1 MAAAETPAEFAES
14 LQAEFR
20 EDMRTAVDK
29 YFNEA
34 YFDRIGGPEALIR
47 TMFPDYAWRELF
59 LGTLPTTRQL
69 DLVYRQGDPYYDDRD
84 IVVGLTKQ
92 LKDEIKHARVFS
104 NFAEQFDASADMT
117 TWTPD
122 YYEKNVD
129 MCRAAVEYEKPH
141 LVAAGFQCSTE
152 IKAALEI
159 NNMADYL
166 EPTYPNM
173 ADTLRTVVADEGD
186 HVHVGRMII
195 ERFAEPDDV
204 DEMRRVAEIKKE
216 ATLEQLRAQKV

>member
-1 MAAAETPAEFAES
+1 MAAAETPAEFAKS

-20 EDMRTAVDK
+20 EDMRTAVNE

-34 YFDRIGGPEALIR
+34 YFDRIGGPEALVR

-104 NFAEQFDASADMT
+104 NFADQFDSPADMT

-159 NNMADYL
+159 NNMAAYL
-166 EPTYPNM
+166 EPAYPNM
-173 ADTLRTVVADEGD
+173 ADTLRTVASDEGD

-195 ERFAEPDDV
+195 ERFAGPDDIE
-204 DEMRRVAEIKKE
+204 EMRRVAEIKKE

>member
-1 MAAAETPAEFAES
+1 MATTESPAEFAS
-14 LQAEFR
+14 ALQQEFR
-20 EDMRTAVDK
+20 EEMRVAVNEHFD
-29 YFNEA
+29 EA
-34 YFDRIGGPEALIR
+34 YFDDVGGPDALVR
-47 TMFPDYAWRELF
+47 TVFPDYAWRELF

-104 NFAEQFDASADMT
+104 NFAEQFGAPADMT
-117 TWTPD
+117 TWMPD
-122 YYEKNVD
+122 HYEKNVT

-159 NNMADYL
+159 GNMADYL
-166 EPTYPNM
+166 EGTYSNM
-173 ADTLRTVVADEGD
+173 AETLRTIVSDEGD
-186 HVHVGRMII
+186 HVHVGRKII
-195 ERFAEPDDV
+195 ERFAESEDV
-204 DEMRRVAEIKKE
+204 EEMRQVAEIKKE
-216 ATLEQLRAQKV
+216 ATLEQLRAPKA

>member
-1 MAAAETPAEFAES
+1 MAVDQSPADFARS
-14 LQAEFR
+14 LQREFR
-20 EDMRTAVDK
+20 EEMRVAVNEH
-29 YFNEA
+29 FNEA
-34 YFDRIGGPEALIR
+34 YFDRMGGREALIR

-104 NFAEQFDASADMT
+104 NFAEQFDAPADMT
-117 TWTPD
+117 TWTPEH
-122 YYEKNVD
+122 YEKNVQ
-129 MCRAAVEYEKPH
+129 MCRAAVEYEQPH

-159 NNMADYL
+159 RNMADYL
-166 EPTYPNM
+166 EPEYPNM
-173 ADTLRTVVADEGD
+173 AETLRTVASDEGD
-186 HVHVGRMII
+186 HVHVGQMII
-195 ERFAEPDDV
+195 ERFAGPDDV
-204 DEMRRVAEIKKE
+204 EEMRRVAEIKKE
-216 ATLEQLRAQKV
+216 ATLEHLRANKA

>member
-1 MAAAETPAEFAES
+1 MATQESPAEFAHS
-14 LQAEFR
+14 LRREFR
-20 EDMRTAVDK
+20 EEMRAAVNE

-34 YFDRIGGPEALIR
+34 YFERIGGPEELIR

-104 NFAEQFDASADMT
+104 NFAEQFDAPADMT

-122 YYEKNVD
+122 HYDKNVE

-159 NNMADYL
+159 GNMADYL

-173 ADTLRTVVADEGD
+173 ANTLRTVAADEGD
-186 HVHVGRMII
+186 HVHVGQLII
-195 ERFAEPDDV
+195 ERFAKPEDV

-216 ATLEQLRAQKV
+216 ATLAQLRTQKK